1 MNNSQHINNTQTP
14 DNTLVRKDVA
24 ENTDISNA
32 RITIWKV
39 HGKYLNKLAYRSL
52 SENVVSYAQ
61 SIIPDGYIAKVGIA
75 IHNAYLNVL
84 TSTGILGIIP
94 FMAFNKEFVLNV
106 YRIIYNKC
114 IGKDYHFVYCLV
126 ILSYALYAALN
137 NELVYENTVGTF
149 VLAILGR
156 VNSKIILAILVINF
170 ILKRGENVELL
181 DYRWRRLHWLDA
193 RELSRKRKQCSCD
206 R

>member
-1 MNNSQHINNTQTP
+1 TQTP

-32 RITIWKV
+32 RITIWKSAWEIFKTSWLIGV
-39 HGKYLNKLAYRSL
+39 SPK
-52 SENVVSYAQ
+52 NVVSYAQ

-94 FMAFNKEFVLNV
+94 FMAFLIKSFVLNV

-149 VLAILGR
+149 VFWLFLGR
-156 VNSKIILAILVINF
+156 VNSKNNSSYF
-170 ILKRGENVELL
+170 
-181 DYRWRRLHWLDA
+181 
-193 RELSRKRKQCSCD
+193 
-206 R
+206 

>member
-1 MNNSQHINNTQTP
+1 
-14 DNTLVRKDVA
+14 

-32 RITIWKV
+32 RITIWKSAWEIFKTSWLIGV
-39 HGKYLNKLAYRSL
+39 SPK
-52 SENVVSYAQ
+52 NVVSYAQ

-94 FMAFNKEFVLNV
+94 FMAFLIKSFVLNV

-126 ILSYALYAALN
+126 
-137 NELVYENTVGTF
+137 
-149 VLAILGR
+149 
-156 VNSKIILAILVINF
+156 
-170 ILKRGENVELL
+170 
-181 DYRWRRLHWLDA
+181 
-193 RELSRKRKQCSCD
+193 
-206 R
+206 